1 MSKLIESFYT
11 ENNIPAVLLKQK
23 IDKFNR
29 HGDIAKEFEY
39 WIEHK
44 SYLKDGCIVN
54 GYSAAKLAEL
64 SEYLNGEGSF
74 IMLIEL
80 REEPE
85 KAVKRIQEGFKR
97 K

>member
-11 ENNIPAVLLKQK
+11 ENNIPTVLLKQK
-23 IDKFNR
+23 LDKFNR
-29 HGDIAKEFEY
+29 HSDIAKEFEY

-44 SYLKDGCIVN
+44 RYLKGGCVVK
-54 GYSAAKLAEL
+54 GYSAEKLAEL

-80 REEPE
+80 REEPD
-85 KAVKRIQEGFKR
+85 KAIARTREGFKR

>member
-1 MSKLIESFYT
+1 MSTRIESFYK
-11 ENNIPAVLLKQK
+11 ENNIPTVLLKQTL
-23 IDKFNR
+23 DKFNR
-29 HGDIAKEFEY
+29 HSDIAKEFEH

-44 SYLKDGCIVN
+44 SYLKDGCVVN
-54 GYSAAKLAEL
+54 GYSAEKLAEL
-64 SEYLNGEGSF
+64 SEYLKGEGSF

-85 KAVKRIQEGFKR
+85 KAIKRIQEGFKR